1 MTTHYKIA
9 IEYPDHRAGY
19 WVTDSLEVHR
29 GIAREHWRK
38 LEGCLD
44 DPWSQVLGIQRPET
58 LAFDDDATDQLT
70 GAFNAW
76 SSYLLDNLTPE
87 QVVMIWAHD
96 GGSVTIEEVQV

>member
-1 MTTHYKIA
+1 MYYKITV
-9 IEYPDHRAGY
+9 EFPDPRKSFA
-19 WVTDSLEVHR
+19 VTDTLKTMRHIVRDDWH
-29 GIAREHWRK
+29 K

-58 LAFDDDATDQLT
+58 LCFDDDATDQLT

-87 QVVMIWAHD
+87 QVGMIWAYD
-96 GGSVTIEEVQV
+96 GGSYTVEEVKA